1 MNIKNILHSTDKK
14 KIIGIVGILVVV
26 IGIFIVASFHD
37 EGNVE
42 AGYSNNVEAGNSNNV
57 AEENEN
63 MDGEGALETEVT
75 NGLIIETYVGTGKIG
90 FLNDGYDNS
99 TFTMIT
105 DIEFNEAQK
114 LLIVDSLAN
123 QIRYIVDSNSE
134 SENTS
139 ASENTNES
147 TSISEST
154 NVSEST
160 SDGDTVGVVIGT
172 HSEYD
177 FAGLPIGGYVDGS
190 LEKAVL
196 NHPNKILVY
205 DENTVFFTEEES
217 NAIRGFN
224 INTGRVFTL
233 AGDIESGYVNGTEEA
248 LFSHPTGIARDTEG
262 NIYVAD
268 TFNNVIRKIDTN
280 SNVTLYAGKPESYG
294 NVVGDLEN
302 ALFNEPTD
310 LFMLGDVLYIC
321 DSGNNM
327 IKKIENGKVT
337 IVAGIDTALDENTE
351 TQIGGHLDGDI
362 SVALLNYPMGIFVE
376 EDGTVYVAD
385 TGNNRIK
392 VVQNDQ
398 VTTLAG
404 NGDYGNVVG
413 NALQGSFDA
422 PSAVVVRDGNIYVA
436 DTNNHTIKIIK
447 KSS

>member
-1 MNIKNILHSTDKK
+1 MIS
-14 KIIGIVGILVVV
+14 IVGILIAA
-26 IGIFIVASFHD
+26 IGILIVASFND
-37 EGNVE
+37 GGNVE
-42 AGYSNNVEAGNSNNV
+42 AGNSDNIEAGNSNNV
-57 AEENEN
+57 VGENGNIDGAE
-63 MDGEGALETEVT
+63 ALETEVS
-75 NGLIIETYVGTGKIG
+75 NGFIIETYVGTGKIG
-90 FLNDGYDNS
+90 FLNYGYENS

-105 DIEFNEAQK
+105 DIEYNEAQE
-114 LLIVDSLAN
+114 LLIADSLAN

-134 SENTS
+134 SAS
-139 ASENTNES
+139 ASDS
-147 TSISEST
+147 
-154 NVSEST
+154 
-160 SDGDTVGVVIGT
+160 VGVVVGT
-172 HSEYD
+172 HLGYD
-177 FAGLPIGGYVDGS
+177 FSGLPIGGYVDGS

-196 NHPNKILVY
+196 NHPNKILIY
-205 DENTVFFTEEES
+205 DENTILFTEEES

-248 LFSHPTGIARDTEG
+248 LFSHPTGIVRDTEG

-280 SNVTLYAGKPESYG
+280 SNVTLYAGNPESHG

-310 LFMLGDVLYIC
+310 LFMLGNVLYIC

-327 IKKIENGKVT
+327 IKKIEDGKVT
-337 IVAGIDTALDENTE
+337 IVAGIDTALDESTG
-351 TQIGGHLDGDI
+351 TQIGGHLDGNI

-392 VVQNDQ
+392 VVQSDQ

-422 PSAVVVRDGNIYVA
+422 PSAVVVLEGKIYVA
-436 DTNNHTIKIIK
+436 DTNNHAIKIIK
-447 KSS
+447 TSS